1 MPINAQ
7 IKVNIDYIQI
17 AKSRLAPESR
27 TPNPIGLAAFLGM
40 LGGVM
45 QDQFVF
51 SECTL
56 IFVQFL
62 RNNNV
67 EINNPKLSD
76 YLNNLF
82 FEYALLTTK
91 SEVDVSITNDL
102 FEHTGTIKTSRTANA
117 MKRDLN
123 KIAELLSEAER
134 LIHSTKGGQQLLTSD
149 NSKVLN
155 SIRILRASAQVKSKE
170 IVLVGGRSQS
180 GERSARL
187 ELVLKL
193 RALAEYL
200 GIATSSYQDNLF
212 GEAIQSIYEK
222 LRIQV
227 SDLSRDF
234 KEVNSQYTDARK
246 RQLHLNFKFLEKS

>member
-1 MPINAQ
+1 
-7 IKVNIDYIQI
+7 
-17 AKSRLAPESR
+17 
-27 TPNPIGLAAFLGM
+27 M

-45 QDQFVF
+45 EQLFVF
-51 SECTL
+51 GECTL
-56 IFVQFL
+56 IFVRFL
-62 RNNNV
+62 RKNNA
-67 EINNPKLSD
+67 EINEAKIND
-76 YLNNLF
+76 YLNKLF
-82 FEYALLTTK
+82 LDYALLATK
-91 SEVDVSITNDL
+91 SDNDVSITNDL

-123 KIAELLSEAER
+123 KIAELLSEVER
-134 LIHSTKGGQQLLTSD
+134 IIHSTKGGQQLLTSD

-155 SIRILRASAQVKSKE
+155 SIEILRASAQVKSDE

-212 GEAIQSIYEK
+212 GEAVQSIYEK

-234 KEVNSQYTDARK
+234 KEVNSQYTDERK
-246 RQLHLNFKFLEKS
+246 SRLHLNLKFLEKL

>member
-1 MPINAQ
+1 
-7 IKVNIDYIQI
+7 
-17 AKSRLAPESR
+17 
-27 TPNPIGLAAFLGM
+27 
-40 LGGVM
+40 M

-56 IFVQFL
+56 IFVRFL
-62 RNNNV
+62 VENNA
-67 EINNPKLSD
+67 EINEAKIND
-76 YLNNLF
+76 YLNKLF
-82 FEYALLTTK
+82 LHYALLATK
-91 SEVDVSITNDL
+91 SDVDVSITNDL
-102 FEHTGTIKTSRTANA
+102 FERTGMIKTSRTANA

-123 KIAELLSEAER
+123 KIAELLSKVER

-155 SIRILRASAQVKSKE
+155 SIGILRALAQVKSNE

-246 RQLHLNFKFLEKS
+246 SQLHLNLKFLEKPQK

>member
-1 MPINAQ
+1 
-7 IKVNIDYIQI
+7 
-17 AKSRLAPESR
+17 
-27 TPNPIGLAAFLGM
+27 
-40 LGGVM
+40 M

-82 FEYALLTTK
+82 FEYALLTAK

-123 KIAELLSEAER
+123 KIAKLLSEVER
-134 LIHSTKGGQQLLTSD
+134 LIHSTKGGLQLLTSD

-155 SIRILRASAQVKSKE
+155 SIGILRALAQVKSNE

-212 GEAIQSIYEK
+212 GEAIQTIYKK

-234 KEVNSQYTDARK
+234 KEVNNQYTDARK
-246 RQLHLNFKFLEKS
+246 SQLHLNLKFLEKL

>member
-1 MPINAQ
+1 M
-7 IKVNIDYIQI
+7 
-17 AKSRLAPESR
+17 
-27 TPNPIGLAAFLGM
+27 
-40 LGGVM
+40 
-45 QDQFVF
+45 
-51 SECTL
+51 
-56 IFVQFL
+56 
-62 RNNNV
+62 
-67 EINNPKLSD
+67 
-76 YLNNLF
+76 
-82 FEYALLTTK
+82 LTTK

>member
-1 MPINAQ
+1 
-7 IKVNIDYIQI
+7 
-17 AKSRLAPESR
+17 
-27 TPNPIGLAAFLGM
+27 
-40 LGGVM
+40 M

-56 IFVQFL
+56 IFVRFI
-62 RNNNV
+62 RKNNA
-67 EINNPKLSD
+67 EINEAKIND
-76 YLNNLF
+76 YLNKLF
-82 FEYALLTTK
+82 LNYALLATK
-91 SEVDVSITNDL
+91 SDNDVSITTDL
-102 FEHTGTIKTSRTANA
+102 FEHTGMIKTSRTANA

-123 KIAELLSEAER
+123 KIAKLLSEVER
-134 LIHSTKGGQQLLTSD
+134 LIHSTKGGHQLLTSD

-155 SIRILRASAQVKSKE
+155 SIGILRALAQVKSNE

-200 GIATSSYQDNLF
+200 GIAASSYQDNLF

-246 RQLHLNFKFLEKS
+246 SQLHLNLKFLEKL

>member
-1 MPINAQ
+1 
-7 IKVNIDYIQI
+7 
-17 AKSRLAPESR
+17 
-27 TPNPIGLAAFLGM
+27 
-40 LGGVM
+40 M

-56 IFVQFL
+56 IFVRFI
-62 RNNNV
+62 RKNNA
-67 EINNPKLSD
+67 EINEAKIND
-76 YLNNLF
+76 YLNKLF
-82 FEYALLTTK
+82 LNYALLATK
-91 SEVDVSITNDL
+91 SDNDVSITTDL
-102 FEHTGTIKTSRTANA
+102 FEHTGMIKTSRTANA

-155 SIRILRASAQVKSKE
+155 SIGILRALAQVKSNE

-200 GIATSSYQDNLF
+200 GIAASSYQDNLF
-212 GEAIQSIYEK
+212 GEAIQSIYKK

-246 RQLHLNFKFLEKS
+246 SQLHLNLKFLEKL

>member
-1 MPINAQ
+1 
-7 IKVNIDYIQI
+7 
-17 AKSRLAPESR
+17 
-27 TPNPIGLAAFLGM
+27 M

-82 FEYALLTTK
+82 FEYALLTAK

-123 KIAELLSEAER
+123 KIAKLLSEVER
-134 LIHSTKGGQQLLTSD
+134 LIHSTKGGLQLLTSD

-155 SIRILRASAQVKSKE
+155 SIGILRALAQVKSNE

-212 GEAIQSIYEK
+212 GEAIQTIYKK

-234 KEVNSQYTDARK
+234 KEVNNQYTDARK
-246 RQLHLNFKFLEKS
+246 SQLHLNLKFLEKL

>member
-1 MPINAQ
+1 
-7 IKVNIDYIQI
+7 
-17 AKSRLAPESR
+17 
-27 TPNPIGLAAFLGM
+27 
-40 LGGVM
+40 M

-82 FEYALLTTK
+82 FEYALLTAK

-123 KIAELLSEAER
+123 KIAKLLSEVER
-134 LIHSTKGGQQLLTSD
+134 LIHSTKGGLQLLTID

-155 SIRILRASAQVKSKE
+155 SIGILRALAQVKSNE

-212 GEAIQSIYEK
+212 GEAIQTIYKK

-234 KEVNSQYTDARK
+234 KEVNNQYTDARK
-246 RQLHLNFKFLEKS
+246 SQLHLNLKFLEKL

>member
-1 MPINAQ
+1 
-7 IKVNIDYIQI
+7 
-17 AKSRLAPESR
+17 
-27 TPNPIGLAAFLGM
+27 
-40 LGGVM
+40 M

-56 IFVQFL
+56 IFVRFI
-62 RNNNV
+62 RKNNA
-67 EINNPKLSD
+67 EINEAKIND
-76 YLNNLF
+76 YLNKLF
-82 FEYALLTTK
+82 LNYALLATK
-91 SEVDVSITNDL
+91 SDNDVSITTDL

-123 KIAELLSEAER
+123 KIAKLLSEVER
-134 LIHSTKGGQQLLTSD
+134 LIHSTKGGHQLLTSD

-155 SIRILRASAQVKSKE
+155 SIGILRALAQVKSNE

-200 GIATSSYQDNLF
+200 GIAASSYQDNLF

-246 RQLHLNFKFLEKS
+246 SQLHLNLKFLEKL